1 VDGAELFPYQ
11 SPFFVHIYSLGPPP
25 PPGSQPWVIP
35 YLHSRGLLQHF
46 LPGIP
51 KISHSINFVIKHAY
65 SIPTT
70 KMSFTRAIRQAF
82 SSHKSQPQQ
91 PVGIYTQSPS
101 EQYCRR
107 SQSRPSPLQSVSLP
121 PYQREAGVYTQSSS
135 EVYVRRDSHRHAE
148 PTELPRYQR
157 VATST
162 SRHQEFYAPVSDYVP
177 EYSPQESNS
186 DERGQ
191 DGEPP
196 QYQK

>member
-1 VDGAELFPYQ
+1 MDRAERTFPLISHPFVDIYSQLRPLRGGKRGQ
-11 SPFFVHIYSLGPPP
+11 SP
-25 PPGSQPWVIP
+25 
-35 YLHSRGLLQHF
+35 YLQSRGLLQHF
-46 LPGIP
+46 LPRFP
-51 KISHSINFVIKHAY
+51 KISHSIDFVLKHVY

-101 EQYCRR
+101 EQYYRR
-107 SQSRPSPLQSVSLP
+107 SQSRPPPLQSVSLP
-121 PYQREAGVYTQSSS
+121 PYQREVGVYTQSSN

-148 PTELPRYQR
+148 PAELPRYQR

-162 SRHQEFYAPVSDYVP
+162 SRHPEFYAPVSDYLP
-177 EYSPQESNS
+177 EYSPQDSNS

-191 DGEPP
+191 DGEPT